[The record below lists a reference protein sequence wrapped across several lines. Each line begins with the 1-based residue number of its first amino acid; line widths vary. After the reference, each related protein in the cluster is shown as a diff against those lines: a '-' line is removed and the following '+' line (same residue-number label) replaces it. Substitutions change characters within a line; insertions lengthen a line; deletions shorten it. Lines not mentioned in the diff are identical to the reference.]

1 MAKFIQEFYS
11 FLSFCEGKDI
21 ASKRPPEKID
31 EALYF
36 VIVDEFTK
44 WLDHY
49 VKTKKIEEILGQFK
63 RRADITLTGGV
74 GILPPDYA
82 LYRTIMKSD
91 GKTRID
97 YVEDLYWSDRM
108 NSSIAKVT
116 EAEPICRIDYTKG
129 VTPVRRLEVFPNT
142 ITTCELQY
150 FKNPTKPKYAYDV
163 QGTKYVYNDTNS
175 IDIEFSI
182 MNYPNLPYRV
192 GQMVSIN
199 IRENQLYQ
207 FMQAGINQEQRK

>member
-21 ASKRPPEKID
+21 TSKRPPEKID

-36 VIVDEFTK
+36 VIVDEFDK

-49 VKTKKIEEILGQFK
+49 VKTKKISEILGNFK
-63 RRADITLTGGV
+63 RRQDVALTSGV
-74 GILPPDYA
+74 GTLPPDYI
-82 LYRTIMKSD
+82 LYRVLYKAD

-97 YVEDLYWSDRM
+97 VVEDLYWADRL
-108 NSSIAKVT
+108 NRSIGKVSESNPVARIDFSKGETPAKV
-116 EAEPICRIDYTKG
+116 
-129 VTPVRRLEVFPNT
+129 LEVYPT
-142 ITTCELQY
+142 TLTTCELNY
-150 FKNPTKPKYAYDV
+150 FKKPTKPKYAYTIE
-163 QGTKYVYNDTNS
+163 GTKYVYNDLDS
-175 IDIEFSI
+175 EDIEFSL
-182 MNYPNLPYRV
+182 MNYPNLLYKV

-199 IRENQLYQ
+199 IRENQFYQ